1 MRWIAAVIITI
12 LWLIPIA
19 IGFVALP
26 AAAGDR
32 VALAPA
38 VWADYQI
45 YLKNLG
51 AGEAYYA
58 VTPDGLGGAPSG
70 CSPSK
75 CLPDPSGGTGGG
87 TGASAAEAIKRCEDV
102 SPPSRSCIIFAK
114 GAEIVVDYEMRA
126 Y

>member
-1 MRWIAAVIITI
+1 MRWIAAVILTV
-12 LWLIPIA
+12 LWLILIA

-38 VWADYQI
+38 IWADYQI

-51 AGEAYYA
+51 ANEAYYA

-70 CSPSK
+70 CSLIK
-75 CLPDPSGGTGGG
+75 CLPGPSGGTGV
-87 TGASAAEAIKRCEDV
+87 SEAEAIKRCEDV
-102 SPPSRSCIIFAK
+102 SPPSRNCIIFAK

>member
-12 LWLIPIA
+12 LWLIPVA
-19 IGFVALP
+19 IGFMALP

-45 YLKNLG
+45 YLKHLG
-51 AGEAYYA
+51 ADEAYYA

-70 CSPSK
+70 CSLIK
-75 CLPDPSGGTGGG
+75 CLPDPSGGTG
-87 TGASAAEAIKRCEDV
+87 ASEAEAIKRCEDV